1 MRKVTCIVG
10 SPRTNGSSNYLVDAL
25 ISEINEEKIEVKK
38 YSISQCDINYCCGCK
53 KCYDNGSCI
62 YDDDVIKII
71 TDILTSDYVIIVSP
85 SYWADVPGKLKT
97 LFDRTTPFG
106 DTNPNR
112 TIKSN
117 KSAKGIAIAV
127 RAGSHH
133 EENELILN
141 SIEHYFGH
149 LGIKTVKR
157 ISVCSTNTLSDL
169 LKTQTEV
176 IDEVKNMGKSISE
189 ELSL

>member
-1 MRKVTCIVG
+1 MSKITCIVG
-10 SPRTNGSSNYLVDAL
+10 SPRVNGSSNYLIDSL
-25 ISEINEEKIEVKK
+25 INEIDAENIEVKK
-38 YSISQCDINYCCGCK
+38 YTISECNIEYCCGCK
-53 KCYDNGSCI
+53 ECYNTGSCI
-62 YDDDVIKII
+62 YDDDVKEII
-71 TDILTSDYVIIVSP
+71 NDILTSDYCIIAAP

-112 TIKSN
+112 KIISN
-117 KSAKGIAIAV
+117 KSSKGIAIAV

-157 ISVCSTNTLSDL
+157 VSVCNTNTLEDL
-169 LKTQTEV
+169 LNNQSE
-176 IDEVKNMGKSISE
+176 IIQEVKSIGKSISK
-189 ELSL
+189 ELSK